1 MCDTDRLCQSGLK
14 KHSMISML
22 QCWLKTYKMLSERA
36 VVVFLFSVT
45 LTILIIP
52 FGKEIFFSWLSI
64 EVIRLFGLL
73 FVFRSGAEG
82 LPLYIGSLK
91 LSWNQEFLM

>member
-22 QCWLKTYKMLSERA
+22 QCWLKTYKMLSERT
-36 VVVFLFSVT
+36 VVVLLFSVA

-52 FGKEIFFSWLSI
+52 FGKEIFFLWLSI
-64 EVIRLFGLL
+64 EVISLL
-73 FVFRSGAEG
+73 FVYYLFLEVG
-82 LPLYIGSLK
+82 LRVYLFIL
-91 LSWNQEFLM
+91 EV